1 MAKTDRR
8 FRVRIND
15 QEVDLTLGEDYVEV
29 EGRKTPYSLTEI
41 SDGWYHLL
49 LDRQSHSIHI
59 PNSVQ
64 SSKES
69 LAAINGKAARVQVW
83 TDRDLLLEQVGM
95 SGADD
100 AADRVVRA
108 PMPGLVL
115 ETLVEAGRPVSKGD
129 GLLVLEAM
137 KMENE
142 IRAST
147 DGVVKVVHVSAGDAV
162 TKNDLLVELE

>member
-15 QEVDLTLGEDYVEV
+15 HEVELTLGEAYVGF
-29 EGRKTPYSLTEI
+29 EGRKVPYSLTEI

-59 PNSVQ
+59 PNTAQ

-69 LAAINGKAARVQVW
+69 STAINGKAARVQVW
-83 TDRDLLLEQVGM
+83 TDRDLLLEQVGI
-95 SGADD
+95 GGGDD
-100 AADRVVRA
+100 TADRVVRA

-115 ETLVEAGRPVSKGD
+115 ETLVQAGDSVSKGD
-129 GLLVLEAM
+129 GMLVLEAM

-147 DGVVKVVHVSAGDAV
+147 NGVVKVVHVAAGDAV
-162 TKNDLLVELE
+162 TKNDVLVELE

>member
-15 QEVDLTLGEDYVEV
+15 QEVDLTLGEEYVEI
-29 EGRKTPYSLTEI
+29 EGRKTPYSLTEV
-41 SDGWYHLL
+41 SEGWYHLL
-49 LDRQSHSIHI
+49 LDKQSHSIHI
-59 PNSVQ
+59 SDSVE
-64 SSKES
+64 SGKES
-69 LAAINGKAARVQVW
+69 VAAVNGKPARVQVW
-83 TDRDLLLEQVGM
+83 TDRDLLLEQAGM
-95 SGADD
+95 SVGDD
-100 AADRVVRA
+100 TTEKVVRA

-115 ETLVEAGRPVSKGD
+115 ETLVEAGGSVSRGD

-147 DGVVKVVHVSAGDAV
+147 DGVVKAIHVSAGDAV
-162 TKNDLLVELE
+162 TKNDVLVELE